1 MTTQNLLILTNG
13 ALMMTK
19 DTKAR
24 RARGK
29 TEVTKYLKIRIEQL
43 TLERAKNTNT
53 DTHLI
58 LDKSIQELAV
68 VLDLIERK
76 APLQRP

>member
-1 MTTQNLLILTNG
+1 
-13 ALMMTK
+13 MMTK

-53 DTHLI
+53 DTLLI
-58 LDKSIQELAV
+58 LDKSIQELAM

>member
-1 MTTQNLLILTNG
+1 
-13 ALMMTK
+13 MTK

-43 TLERAKNTNT
+43 TLERAKNTNI
-53 DTHLI
+53 DTLLI
-58 LDKSIQELAV
+58 LDKSIQELAI

>member
-1 MTTQNLLILTNG
+1 
-13 ALMMTK
+13 MMTK

-53 DTHLI
+53 DTLLI

>member
-1 MTTQNLLILTNG
+1 
-13 ALMMTK
+13 MMTK

-58 LDKSIQELAV
+58 LDKSIQELAT

>member
-1 MTTQNLLILTNG
+1 
-13 ALMMTK
+13 MMTK

-43 TLERAKNTNT
+43 TLERSKNSNL

-58 LDKSIQELAV
+58 LDKSIQELAM

-76 APLQRP
+76 APLQAPRKID

>member
-1 MTTQNLLILTNG
+1 
-13 ALMMTK
+13 MMSK

-43 TLERAKNTNT
+43 TQERAKNTNI

-58 LDKSIQELAV
+58 LDKSIQELAM

>member
-1 MTTQNLLILTNG
+1 
-13 ALMMTK
+13 MMTK

-43 TLERAKNTNT
+43 TLERSKNTNS

-58 LDKSIQELAV
+58 LDKSIQELAT

>member
-1 MTTQNLLILTNG
+1 
-13 ALMMTK
+13 MMTK

-43 TLERAKNTNT
+43 TLERSKNTNT
-53 DTHLI
+53 DTLLI
-58 LDKSIQELAV
+58 LDKSIQELAM

>member
-1 MTTQNLLILTNG
+1 MTTQNPLISTSG
-13 ALMMTK
+13 AQMMTK

-43 TLERAKNTNT
+43 TQEREKNS
-53 DTHLI
+53 DHHTHLI

-68 VLDLIERK
+68 VLDYIERK

>member
-1 MTTQNLLILTNG
+1 
-13 ALMMTK
+13 MMTK

-43 TLERAKNTNT
+43 TLERAKNNNL

-58 LDKSIQELAV
+58 LDKSIQELAT

>member
-1 MTTQNLLILTNG
+1 
-13 ALMMTK
+13 MMTK

-43 TLERAKNTNT
+43 TLERSKNTNT
-53 DTHLI
+53 DTLLI
-58 LDKSIQELAV
+58 LDKSIQELAT

>member
-1 MTTQNLLILTNG
+1 
-13 ALMMTK
+13 MMTK

-53 DTHLI
+53 DTLLI
-58 LDKSIQELAV
+58 LDKSIQELAT

>member
-1 MTTQNLLILTNG
+1 
-13 ALMMTK
+13 MTK

-53 DTHLI
+53 DTLLI

>member
-1 MTTQNLLILTNG
+1 
-13 ALMMTK
+13 MMTK

-43 TLERAKNTNT
+43 TLERSKNTNT

-58 LDKSIQELAV
+58 LDKSIQELAT

>member
-1 MTTQNLLILTNG
+1 
-13 ALMMTK
+13 MTK

-53 DTHLI
+53 DTLLI
-58 LDKSIQELAV
+58 LDKSIQELAM

>member
-1 MTTQNLLILTNG
+1 
-13 ALMMTK
+13 MMTK

-43 TLERAKNTNT
+43 TLERSKNTNT
-53 DTHLI
+53 DTLLI
-58 LDKSIQELAV
+58 LDKSIQELAT

-76 APLQRP
+76 APLQRPKKD

>member
-1 MTTQNLLILTNG
+1 
-13 ALMMTK
+13 MMTK

-58 LDKSIQELAV
+58 LDKSIQELAM

>member
-1 MTTQNLLILTNG
+1 
-13 ALMMTK
+13 MTK

-53 DTHLI
+53 DTLLI
-58 LDKSIQELAV
+58 LDKSIQELAT

>member
-1 MTTQNLLILTNG
+1 
-13 ALMMTK
+13 MMTK

-43 TLERAKNTNT
+43 TLERAKNSNL
-53 DTHLI
+53 DTLLI
-58 LDKSIQELAV
+58 LDKSIQELAT

>member
-1 MTTQNLLILTNG
+1 
-13 ALMMTK
+13 MMTK

-43 TLERAKNTNT
+43 TLERSKNTNT
-53 DTHLI
+53 DTLLI